1 MKNRINRIL
10 ESPRGNALLVGVG
23 GSGKQSLARIAAF
36 ISGLEVFQ
44 VQLRRGYGIAD
55 LKVNI
60 LLIIVSHAAFDI
72 CFFQADLASLYVK
85 AGLKNIG
92 TVFIMT
98 DGQVIFIACNTFNL
112 MYVTPRASLAALKS
126 KRKKVQ

>member
-1 MKNRINRIL
+1 M

-23 GSGKQSLARIAAF
+23 GSGKQSLARLAAF

-55 LKVNI
+55 LKVNYRYFAP
-60 LLIIVSHAAFDI
+60 LVFNF
-72 CFFQADLASLYVK
+72 CFSQADLASLYVK

-98 DGQVIFIACNTFNL
+98 DGQVIISWL
-112 MYVTPRASLAALKS
+112 VTCVINFLLYIHVVALK
-126 KRKKVQ
+126 KNQN